1 MVSWAG
7 DHGQQ
12 KNRDKTI
19 IGHMDS
25 KAQSVLLEPTST
37 FIMDF
42 QPRSLGLDKG
52 GLGYSLSWAG
62 KYKDLEQGTKHSM
75 SDLSSQGITDFG

>member
-12 KNRDKTI
+12 RNRDKTI
-19 IGHMDS
+19 IGHIDS
-25 KAQSVLLEPTST
+25 KAQSVWLEPTLT

-42 QPRSLGLDKG
+42 QPRSVGLDKG
-52 GLGYSLSWAG
+52 GPLSWAG
-62 KYKDLEQGTKHSM
+62 KYKGLEQGTKHSM
-75 SDLSSQGITDFG
+75 GDLSSQGITDFG